1 MAAINFPFFPLNN
14 KGSYYCGKL
23 KIDEKNNI
31 LEIKEIK
38 PSFGIGL
45 PLTSYI
51 GTDALELDQIHELKE
66 GCGEDSN
73 ILATIHYLKI
83 SRSTKN
89 LHVLLYIGEDRGKFG
104 IKIAPRQNT
113 HSADI
118 GEFFII
124 GLPDNFEQKKAFN
137 EIFIETP
144 FTSYRFSSK
153 DIQIERVNINKI
165 RTYPLILYWPF
176 YATMENNRLVSLDVI
191 QILLGSLVLEEK
203 SYSET
208 YLFPFF
214 PAPLLS
220 YEYFLLRRQNSKSK
234 IDVNKLQSVNIYD
247 SGALI
252 AEIDLKNLVTQLN
265 LCIYNMIID
274 AWSLVKTVKSKKE
287 LFFTLSHGKKKQSD
301 KYNSLG
307 CPLSSR
313 ALLKA
318 LANAFLVQGSTFSV
332 KPQDKKVNADQVRKD
347 LRDYVR
353 RKLPHRL
360 IPVYVELDSHKTIF
374 YQLHLIPIGTLG
386 TENTNGQKI
395 AVWRTYV
402 ANNRVQFLLN
412 LLQKIDEIT
421 KKANGNPD
429 ETTKLMAAY
438 LLYLNEVIK
447 EYLDSV
453 KMKIDVRLEVGILSK
468 KITLLL
474 LEYGLHGVSH
484 LLIRYLSEELKIPK
498 SRLFETTAIIIPK
511 SDSESQEKFSDLY
524 EAVKI
529 THDFVNVVI
538 DGYHY
543 RLRGA
548 SGQHP
553 KGIILVFDTQSY
565 SSSYWF
571 EVLKNFKFKDFASE
585 MLKYFD
591 DKNCDRY
598 WQSRR
603 GKIKPAL
610 LVADNYLSKKLG
622 DPTQSILTT
631 FTEYLRS
638 LFGLDG
644 LDDMLSL
651 PLSEFRRLM
660 LQKEG
665 LVRYFLEESVRPTDI
680 DKTERDFKKE
690 VRYYLQAIYE
700 YVVPFCFDGC
710 YNCVQI
716 DKGCSL
722 KNPLLKEWVVS
733 RNIAKLILEAAVKND
748 GQPP

>member
-14 KGSYYCGKL
+14 EGSYFCGKL
-23 KIDEKNNI
+23 KIDEINNI

-38 PSFGIGL
+38 PSSGIGL

-66 GCGEDSN
+66 RCREDSN

-83 SRSTKN
+83 YRSTKN

-113 HSADI
+113 QSADI

-124 GLPDNFEQKKAFN
+124 GLPDNFEQKKSFN

-144 FTSYRFSSK
+144 FSSYRFRPK
-153 DIQIERVNINKI
+153 DIKIERVNINKI
-165 RTYPLILYWPF
+165 TTYPQILYWPF
-176 YATMENNRLVSLDVI
+176 YATMQNNSLFSLDVI

-203 SYSET
+203 SYYKT

-220 YEYFLLRRQNSKSK
+220 YEYFLLKSQRGRSK
-234 IDVNKLQSVNIYD
+234 IDVNKLSSINIYD
-247 SGALI
+247 SGALL
-252 AEIDLKNLVTQLN
+252 AEIDLNNLVAHLN
-265 LCIYNMIID
+265 HCVYNMIID
-274 AWSLVKTVKSKKE
+274 AWSLVKNVKGKKE
-287 LFFTLSHGKKKQSD
+287 LFFTLSHKEKIQSD
-301 KYNSLG
+301 KYNSLN
-307 CPLSSR
+307 CSLNSR
-313 ALLKA
+313 ALLKV

-332 KPQDKKVNADQVRKD
+332 ESQDKKENAAQGRKD
-347 LRDYVR
+347 FRDYIK

-360 IPVYVELDSHKTIF
+360 TPVYVELDSRKTIF
-374 YQLHLIPIGTLG
+374 YQLHLIPLG
-386 TENTNGQKI
+386 TQGSENTNGQKI

-402 ANNRVQFLLN
+402 AYNRGQFLLN
-412 LLQKIDEIT
+412 LLQKLEEIA
-421 KKANGNPD
+421 KNADGNPN
-429 ETTKLMAAY
+429 ESTKLMAAY
-438 LLYLNEVIK
+438 LLYLNELIK
-447 EYLDSV
+447 EYRDSV
-453 KMKIDVRLEVGILSK
+453 KKNIDVRLDVRILSK

-511 SDSESQEKFSDLY
+511 SDSESQRKFSDLY
-524 EAVKI
+524 EAVES
-529 THDFVNVVI
+529 TPYFVNVVI

-571 EVLKNFKFKDFASE
+571 EVLKNFNFKNFASE

-603 GKIKPAL
+603 EKIKPAL

-622 DPTQSILTT
+622 DPTQSILTK

-660 LQKEG
+660 LHKEG
-665 LVRYFLEESVRPTDI
+665 LIRDFLEESVRPTDI

-733 RNIAKLILEAAVKND
+733 RNIANLILEDVVKSD

>member
-14 KGSYYCGKL
+14 EGSYYCGKL
-23 KIDEKNNI
+23 KIDEINDI
-31 LEIKEIK
+31 LQIKEIK
-38 PSFGIGL
+38 HLLRAGL

-51 GTDALELDQIHELKE
+51 GTDALELDQIDELKKR
-66 GCGEDSN
+66 CREDIN
-73 ILATIHYLKI
+73 ILATIHYLKTY
-83 SRSTKN
+83 RSTKN
-89 LHVLLYIGEDRGKFG
+89 IHVLLYIGEDRGKFG
-104 IKIAPRQNT
+104 IKIAPKQNT
-113 HSADI
+113 QSPDI
-118 GEFFII
+118 VEFLII
-124 GLPDNFEQKKAFN
+124 GLPDNFEQKKSFN

-144 FTSYRFSSK
+144 FSSHHFSSK
-153 DIQIERVNINKI
+153 DVQIERVNINKI
-165 RTYPLILYWPF
+165 TTYPQILYWPF
-176 YATMENNRLVSLDVI
+176 YATMQNNRLFSLDVI

-203 SYSET
+203 SYYKT

-220 YEYFLLRRQNSKSK
+220 YEYFLLRSQSGRSK
-234 IDVNKLQSVNIYD
+234 IDVNKLPSVNIYD
-247 SGALI
+247 SGALLV
-252 AEIDLKNLVTQLN
+252 EIDLKNLVSKLN
-265 LCIYNMIID
+265 HCVYNMIID
-274 AWSLVKTVKSKKE
+274 AWSLVKTVKGKKE
-287 LFFTLSHGKKKQSD
+287 LFFTLTHKEKKQSD
-301 KYNSLG
+301 KYNSLN
-307 CPLSSR
+307 CSLNSR
-313 ALLKA
+313 ALLKV
-318 LANAFLVQGSTFSV
+318 LANAFLVQGSTFSIES
-332 KPQDKKVNADQVRKD
+332 QDKKVDEDQVRKD
-347 LRDYVR
+347 LREYVK
-353 RKLPHRL
+353 RKLPHKL
-360 IPVYVELDSHKTIF
+360 TPVYVELDSHKTIF

-386 TENTNGQKI
+386 TENTNGRKI

-402 ANNRVQFLLN
+402 AYNRGQFLLN
-412 LLQKIDEIT
+412 LLQKLEEIT
-421 KKANGNPD
+421 KNADGNPN
-429 ETTKLMAAY
+429 EITKLMAAY

-453 KMKIDVRLEVGILSK
+453 KKHIDVRLDVKILSK

-511 SDSESQEKFSDLY
+511 SDSESQRKFSDLY
-524 EAVKI
+524 EAVES
-529 THDFVNVVI
+529 TPDFVNVVI

-610 LVADNYLSKKLG
+610 LVADNYLSKQLG
-622 DPTQSILTT
+622 DPTQSILTK
-631 FTEYLRS
+631 FTEYLCS

-660 LQKEG
+660 LHKEG
-665 LVRYFLEESVRPTDI
+665 LIRDFLEESVRPTDI

>member
-14 KGSYYCGKL
+14 EGSYFCGKL
-23 KIDEKNNI
+23 KIDEINNI

-38 PSFGIGL
+38 PSSGIGL

-66 GCGEDSN
+66 RCGEESN

-83 SRSTKN
+83 YRSTKI

-104 IKIAPRQNT
+104 IKIVPRQNT
-113 HSADI
+113 QSADI
-118 GEFFII
+118 EEFFII

-137 EIFIETP
+137 EIVIETP
-144 FTSYRFSSK
+144 ISSHSFSSK
-153 DIQIERVNINKI
+153 DIQIERVNIDKI
-165 RTYPLILYWPF
+165 TTYPQILYWPF
-176 YATMENNRLVSLDVI
+176 YATMQNNSLFSLDVI
-191 QILLGSLVLEEK
+191 QTLLGSLVLEEK
-203 SYSET
+203 SYYKT

-220 YEYFLLRRQNSKSK
+220 YEYYLLRSQSGRSN
-234 IDVNKLQSVNIYD
+234 IDVNKLSSINIYD
-247 SGALI
+247 SGALL
-252 AEIDLKNLVTQLN
+252 AEIDLNNLVTHLN
-265 LCIYNMIID
+265 HCVYNMIID
-274 AWSLVKTVKSKKE
+274 AWSLVKTVKGKKE
-287 LFFTLSHGKKKQSD
+287 LSFTPSHIEKIQSD
-301 KYNSLG
+301 KYNSLN
-307 CPLSSR
+307 CSLNSR
-313 ALLKA
+313 ALLKV

-332 KPQDKKVNADQVRKD
+332 ESQDKKENAAQGRKD
-347 LRDYVR
+347 FRDYIK

-360 IPVYVELDSHKTIF
+360 TPVYVELDSRKTIF
-374 YQLHLIPIGTLG
+374 YQLHLIPLG
-386 TENTNGQKI
+386 TQGSENTNGQKI

-402 ANNRVQFLLN
+402 AYNRGQFLLN
-412 LLQKIDEIT
+412 LLQKLEEIA
-421 KKANGNPD
+421 KNADRNPN
-429 ETTKLMAAY
+429 ESTKLMAAY
-438 LLYLNEVIK
+438 LLYLNELIK
-447 EYLDSV
+447 EYRDSV
-453 KMKIDVRLEVGILSK
+453 KKNIDVRLDVRILSK

-511 SDSESQEKFSDLY
+511 SDSESQRKFSDLY
-524 EAVKI
+524 EAVES
-529 THDFVNVVI
+529 TPYFVNVVI

-571 EVLKNFKFKDFASE
+571 EVLKNFNFKNFASE

-603 GKIKPAL
+603 EKIKPAL

-622 DPTQSILTT
+622 DSTQSILTK

-660 LQKEG
+660 LHKEG
-665 LVRYFLEESVRPTDI
+665 LIRDFLEEIVRPTDI

-733 RNIAKLILEAAVKND
+733 RNIANLILEDVVKSD